1 MKRLTVILVIFT
13 VGFMGYKAEPSMRY
27 ALTGLSPKAPQSKPG
42 TSPAP
47 QAAAPAVAAPA
58 PAQVTPPPV
67 IDPTQLTSAQLP
79 QQVTLKVATEVAD
92 ASGLKLKVDAGSRLK
107 LVRIE
112 GDQVVVSPGTS
123 PFEGRVSIS
132 GTDLMEQ
139 LAANPPVQATGGAAT
154 EPSAPS
160 AQPAALPS
168 GDTAAPAVPAV
179 PTPAPP
185 AEAPQPVATPAVP
198 AAGNT
203 TDAVEVMKE
212 HIRSGG
218 IKEFTAEQVQGW
230 KAEAD
235 EVIDGSTYQT
245 GMVRYN
251 ADTIF
256 GTKTIEAKAIIQNG
270 KVVRWIWP
278 KSGLEIK

>member
-1 MKRLTVILVIFT
+1 
-13 VGFMGYKAEPSMRY
+13 
-27 ALTGLSPKAPQSKPG
+27 
-42 TSPAP
+42 
-47 QAAAPAVAAPA
+47 
-58 PAQVTPPPV
+58 
-67 IDPTQLTSAQLP
+67 
-79 QQVTLKVATEVAD
+79 
-92 ASGLKLKVDAGSRLK
+92 
-107 LVRIE
+107 
-112 GDQVVVSPGTS
+112 
-123 PFEGRVSIS
+123 
-132 GTDLMEQ
+132 
-139 LAANPPVQATGGAAT
+139 
-154 EPSAPS
+154 
-160 AQPAALPS
+160 LPS

>member
-13 VGFMGYKAEPSMRY
+13 IGFMGYKAEPSMRY

-42 TSPAP
+42 TSAAP
-47 QAAAPAVAAPA
+47 QAAAPAVAVPA
-58 PAQVTPPPV
+58 PPQVTPPPV

-154 EPSAPS
+154 EPVAPV
-160 AQPAALPS
+160 AQPAALP
-168 GDTAAPAVPAV
+168 
-179 PTPAPP
+179 
-185 AEAPQPVATPAVP
+185 VAICGT
-198 AAGNT
+198 
-203 TDAVEVMKE
+203 
-212 HIRSGG
+212 
-218 IKEFTAEQVQGW
+218 
-230 KAEAD
+230 
-235 EVIDGSTYQT
+235 GST
-245 GMVRYN
+245 GGAH
-251 ADTIF
+251 ADTSRR
-256 GTKTIEAKAIIQNG
+256 GNPAG
-270 KVVRWIWP
+270 RDP
-278 KSGLEIK
+278 GGSGSRQYDRYC